1 MWNVE
6 GSREE
11 RGIFKFKR
19 PFSKV
24 MLSVASVV
32 TPPPSLPQFRDGKRV
47 LECLKKS
54 GRIANQCMDKMV
66 QTQLLVELLNV
77 YMLFYEKGDDQVRE
91 STEQSWYDRWPGNE
105 VVVPTIEYIVPGW
118 GEGFYCM

>member
-1 MWNVE
+1 MKSEAGVECE
-6 GSREE
+6 GSREGGG
-11 RGIFKFKR
+11 GIFKFES

-32 TPPPSLPQFRDGKRV
+32 PPLPSLPQFRDGKRV

-66 QTQLLVELLNV
+66 LTQLLVELLNV

-91 STEQSWYDRWPGNE
+91 STEQSWYDRCPSLG
-105 VVVPTIEYIVPGW
+105 IRL
-118 GEGFYCM
+118 